1 MLFKGSKGVWKMY
14 SIQNGVGYA
23 YNVETKEET
32 KIDMF
37 KFHKL
42 VVLRHVL
49 VLSDTE
55 SPKKK

>member
-14 SIQNGVGYA
+14 QILDGVGHA

-32 KIDMF
+32 KIDML